1 MKRFLYVSSI
11 LLVSLFGFWACE
23 SQPLE
28 DRGIFLQIFKDEAST
43 FRGIEPGDPVS
54 LVREKEKPLTPT
66 FVDEIGISYE
76 DTLSEGR
83 FVLVDYLIDNLKED
97 KPREKV
103 VSIVANIFMPN
114 EVETATLYGQV
125 ATYFDKN
132 YGVSSGLYGD
142 YSWEGVSNNSTP
154 MQVHLK
160 MSDNKR
166 GFTINFVDT
175 QPYDEKGDN

>member
-23 SQPLE
+23 SQPME
-28 DRGIFLQIFKDEAST
+28 DREMFLQIFKDEAST
-43 FRGIEPGDPVS
+43 FRGVEPGDPVS
-54 LVREKEKPLTPT
+54 LVREKEQPLAPT

-83 FVLVDYLIDNLKED
+83 FVLIDYLIDNLKED

-125 ATYFDKN
+125 AAYFDKN

-154 MQVHLK
+154 MQIHLK
-160 MSDNKR
+160 MSDNRR

-175 QPYDEKGDN
+175 QPYDEKRGN